1 MTKAKTHKH
10 AAEYELGALDEVT
23 SAVLCLSCLLPLVS
37 KVEELTFTDL

>member
-1 MTKAKTHKH
+1 MTHKH